1 MAKIALKVLVGL
13 GLCCECIYLLLHS
26 DFIEFLEGM
35 NPDGSS
41 SITWRSGVVA
51 LLLLV
56 ACQAVAFGAFRRQLT
71 LTVFAGLTA
80 SALSCYWL
88 SGSSLGYTWETH
100 NSDGTFPVTWRSDL
114 VLLVLVSTLV
124 ALSFLIRWT
133 VDRWKRH
140 GADTGLD

>member
-1 MAKIALKVLVGL
+1 MGKAAPKVFVGL
-13 GLCCECIYLLLHS
+13 GLFCECVYLLLNS

-56 ACQAVAFGAFRRQLT
+56 ACQAVAFAAFRRQLA
-71 LTVFAGLTA
+71 LTIFAGLTA

-100 NSDGTFPVTWRSDL
+100 NSDGTFPITWRSDL

-140 GADTGLD
+140 RPDSSSD